1 MRAEAAIGCSE
12 SSVILG
18 DCTPTATTGS
28 DQVDLSIDY
37 NQGNSGSGGSGSS
50 NSSRN
55 TSGTDNRSDAGDSP
69 STAEPAPLPPG
80 PCPGFFVL
88 NGEPFC
94 DVGYSTALGSPPPG
108 PGPATAP
115 YVVTVRDIA
124 SFRPTSAI
132 QSMEPDG
139 WMVVGL
145 DTNFV
150 AAAAQHVRSG
160 TLLGQPA
167 EVRFSPVSYHWSYG
181 DDTSRAGSSPGAS
194 WAALGLEEFDPTST
208 SHVYGTAGTFTISL
222 TVNYAPEYR
231 YAGGS
236 WTSIAGTVGAPG
248 NQLVATAGDVKT
260 VLVAMDCR
268 ANPSGPGC

>member
-1 MRAEAAIGCSE
+1 M
-12 SSVILG
+12 
-18 DCTPTATTGS
+18 
-28 DQVDLSIDY
+28 DLSIDY
-37 NQGNSGSGGSGSS
+37 NQGNGGSGGSGNS
-50 NSSRN
+50 NPTPRN
-55 TSGTDNRSDAGDSP
+55 TNGNGNGNGNDSSDSP

-132 QSMEPDG
+132 QTMEPDG
-139 WMVVGL
+139 WIVVGL

-181 DDTSRAGSSPGAS
+181 DDTSRTSSSPGAS
-194 WAALGLEEFDPTST
+194 WAALGLQEFDPTST
-208 SHVYGTAGTFTISL
+208 SHVYVTAGTFTISL

-236 WTSIAGTVGAPG
+236 WTSIAGTVSAPG

-268 ANPSGPGC
+268 ASPSGPGC